1 MVRAGLALNCE
12 GNSERDGEG
21 ASFNGATGR
30 SDIEGKAARVA
41 VSKRGRERVS
51 IQNWE
56 MQLMVN
62 IRGMTPEERTRLE
75 SIDIVLRSDT
85 VREQIRPIIE
95 RVRAELARK
104 NEALMTWEPI
114 PLTVFG
120 GALPREI
127 RSAWVFVLRAGA
139 DTGAERHPNSHQRMM
154 TFEGSGDMQTEERG
168 QWQSNVLVGD
178 HEAPLERRWISIPQ
192 NVWHR
197 PVVGADAD
205 WTVVSFHTVP
215 AEELIEEKP
224 DDSSQDGTKQMKY
237 LEK

>member
-1 MVRAGLALNCE
+1 V
-12 GNSERDGEG
+12 GN
-21 ASFNGATGR
+21 
-30 SDIEGKAARVA
+30 
-41 VSKRGRERVS
+41 ERVS
-51 IQNWE
+51 IKNWE
-56 MQLMVN
+56 TQLMVN
-62 IRGMTPEERTRLE
+62 IRGMTPEERTHLE
-75 SIDIVLRSDT
+75 SIDRVLRSDT

-120 GALPREI
+120 RALPREI

-154 TFEGSGDMQTEERG
+154 TFQGSGDMQTEERG
-168 QWQSNVLVGD
+168 KWQSNVLIGD
-178 HEAPLERRWISIPQ
+178 HDVPLEQRWISIPQ
-192 NVWHR
+192 NVWHC